1 MAAMHAI
8 RDRHEHAAGAEADS
22 ALLHLVLVEDVLY
35 GLDINR
41 HGVQLAACNLTLGN
55 PRVDYSHMNLFTMQ
69 HGPQPN
75 GPAKAGSLEFLATAK
90 DKRDLASFIAPLPT
104 TGEIGAERAEPGA
117 ASSESLTGQFDL
129 VIMNPPFTR
138 NDIRNRQYKPQ
149 HRRSLQK
156 REIEIAKFLGDR
168 DLSAF
173 RAINQTSV
181 STFFSPLADVLLKNT
196 AASLAKVAPTTA
208 LTNASGIPERKF
220 LAERFQ
226 IETIVTSHDPKRI
239 NFSENTFIH
248 ESLIVAR
255 RPGDERAPTRFI
267 SLARMPQDTHE
278 AILLS
283 DLINHRQPL
292 GSWGTEHSWPWP
304 RMREGDWSAAQ
315 FYDGALADAIHDLAA
330 LAVTVLTP
338 AGILCHIEPERTNE
352 SETLSYEIHRPT
364 RHGPCPFFGTTPLK
378 SKPRWTLKLTS
389 SALPNQIVVITR
401 NISEEKPADCL
412 S

>member
-1 MAAMHAI
+1 M
-8 RDRHEHAAGAEADS
+8 
-22 ALLHLVLVEDVLY
+22 
-35 GLDINR
+35 
-41 HGVQLAACNLTLGN
+41 
-55 PRVDYSHMNLFTMQ
+55 
-69 HGPQPN
+69 
-75 GPAKAGSLEFLATAK
+75 
-90 DKRDLASFIAPLPT
+90 
-104 TGEIGAERAEPGA
+104 
-117 ASSESLTGQFDL
+117 
-129 VIMNPPFTR
+129 
-138 NDIRNRQYKPQ
+138 
-149 HRRSLQK
+149 
-156 REIEIAKFLGDR
+156 
-168 DLSAF
+168 
-173 RAINQTSV
+173 
-181 STFFSPLADVLLKNT
+181 
-196 AASLAKVAPTTA
+196 ASLATVVPTTA
-208 LTNASGIPERKF
+208 LTSASGNPERTF

-226 IETIVTSHDPKRI
+226 IETIVTSHDPKRV
-239 NFSENTFIH
+239 NFSENTSIH

-255 RPGDERAPTRFI
+255 RPGAERAPTRFI

-315 FYDGALADAIHDLAA
+315 FYDGALADAI
-330 LAVTVLTP
+330 T
-338 AGILCHIEPERTNE
+338 ILRRSPLQCSLRPESSATSNQADNE